1 MCRSNIS
8 DNFDKSFND
17 LINFSGH
24 YHIADAEGIDG
35 EGIEIGKGNPDNIRY
50 IKQILN
56 SKEQKVL
63 EVWQGH
69 LDNYSGFRS
78 AIKSI
83 SKIIKQ

>member
-1 MCRSNIS
+1 MNEISPIS
-8 DNFDKSFND
+8 DDFNETTKTD
-17 LINFSGH
+17 
-24 YHIADAEGIDG
+24 DANSKLDDG

-69 LDNYSGFRS
+69 LDNYHGFRS